1 MRFLPFLKSGRAGP
15 SAVSR
20 ETAQSAC
27 PPAVKGTPPCLAS
40 STTHIVCTDGRLSAA
55 ELVDTAGMAPRISV
69 FPKYDFDE
77 LVAGTASFEQWIR
90 DAASLGG
97 EGIEHYDGFFRSLAP
112 PDVDPIARLI
122 EGSGQVT
129 SMICFSPD
137 FTHPDRE
144 ERLRQVERQK
154 TAIDLTVRLGA
165 RHCRTLSGQ
174 RHPGLSRAEGI
185 AHTLEG
191 IRRSLDYAEPRN
203 VVLCMENHYKDGTW
217 RYPEFAQ
224 PEDIFLEIIEQ
235 IDSPNFGVQYD
246 PSNAFV
252 GGFDPVR
259 FLEKVRRRVVTMH
272 ASDRYLAPGATLD
285 DLAKRDGSLGYA
297 SALKH
302 GETGKGLNDYNAI
315 FRLLA
320 GVQFD
325 GWISVEAGLAG
336 LDEIAR
342 SVEFLKR
349 KRAEHF
355 GEARVNASP

>member
-1 MRFLPFLKSGRAGP
+1 MP
-15 SAVSR
+15 
-20 ETAQSAC
+20 
-27 PPAVKGTPPCLAS
+27 
-40 STTHIVCTDGRLSAA
+40 
-55 ELVDTAGMAPRISV
+55 PRISV
-69 FPKYDFDE
+69 FPKYHFDE
-77 LVAGTASFEQWIR
+77 LVAGEVSFEQWIR
-90 DAASLGG
+90 DAAMLGG

-112 PDVDPIARLI
+112 AGVDPIVRAI
-122 EGSGQVT
+122 DETGQTT

-154 TAIDLTVRLGA
+154 AAIDLTVRLGA

-174 RHPGLSRAEGI
+174 RFPGLTREDGI
-185 AHTLEG
+185 ARTLEG
-191 IRRSLDYAEPRN
+191 IRRSLEYAERHD

-224 PEDIFLEIIEQ
+224 PEDIFLEIIEH
-235 IDSPNFGVQYD
+235 IESPSFGVQYD

-252 GGFDPVR
+252 GGFDPVK
-259 FLEKVRRRVVTMH
+259 FLEKVRHRVVTMH
-272 ASDRYLAPGATLD
+272 ASDRYLAPGATLA
-285 DLAKRDGSLGYA
+285 DLATGDGATGYA

-302 GETGKGLNDYNAI
+302 GETGKGLNDYDAI

-320 GVQFD
+320 EVGFS
-325 GWISVEAGLAG
+325 GWISVEAGLNG

-349 KRAEHF
+349 KRAQYFEIA
-355 GEARVNASP
+355 G